1 MQRSGV
7 AQHTWEDDH
16 QINWEESVVIGQEKN
31 FTKEE

>member
-7 AQHTWEDDH
+7 AQHAWEDNH
-16 QINWEESVVIGQEKN
+16 QEESVVIEQEKN